1 MPDYPIILIF
11 VHSCHVD
18 SLSFCLEQGDIVRSL
33 QSESMQALNLSKSR
47 WAVLS
52 SELENTLYLPAV
64 LDCQKLWFSNI
75 FLTPNSRETHIR
87 PSFKNLSPKGSHQ
100 SVELVLNC
108 FKLCVCLRWDYA
120 ALLSWGICK
129 IVGKFPK

>member
-11 VHSCHVD
+11 VHSCHID

-52 SELENTLYLPAV
+52 SELENTRRLPAV

-87 PSFKNLSPKGSHQ
+87 PPFKNPSPKGSH
-100 SVELVLNC
+100 
-108 FKLCVCLRWDYA
+108 
-120 ALLSWGICK
+120 
-129 IVGKFPK
+129 